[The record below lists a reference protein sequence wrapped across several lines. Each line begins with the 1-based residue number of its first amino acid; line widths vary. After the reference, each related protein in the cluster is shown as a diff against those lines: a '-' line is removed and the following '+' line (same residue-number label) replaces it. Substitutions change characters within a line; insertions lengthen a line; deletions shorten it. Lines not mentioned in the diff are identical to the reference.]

1 MQEMLSAAA
10 SLFLEPAFLAL
21 FAFIVLAITG
31 ACVFTGRWYLGHK
44 HIRCD
49 SDTDMAGK
57 VVIITGAN
65 TGIGKETARAL
76 MKRNAKVILACR
88 SIARGKLAAGE
99 LVASTGNSNVLVKE
113 CNLASL
119 RSVRNFAEDIL
130 TSEERVDVLICNAGT
145 GTPFGRH
152 LTEDGF
158 EVQVS

>member
-1 MQEMLSAAA
+1 MPL
-10 SLFLEPAFLAL
+10 SLFFDPTFIAL
-21 FAFIVLAITG
+21 FAFIVFAFTS
-31 ACVFTGRWYLGHK
+31 ACIFAGRWYLGQSN
-44 HIRCD
+44 IQCD
-49 SDTDMAGK
+49 SEADMSGK

-76 MKRNAKVILACR
+76 LKRNAKVILACR

-99 LVASTGNSNVLVKE
+99 LVASTGNSNILVKE

-130 TSEERVDVLICNAGT
+130 TSEERVDVLVCNAGCGAT
-145 GTPFGRH
+145 FGRH

-158 EVQVS
+158 EVQVR